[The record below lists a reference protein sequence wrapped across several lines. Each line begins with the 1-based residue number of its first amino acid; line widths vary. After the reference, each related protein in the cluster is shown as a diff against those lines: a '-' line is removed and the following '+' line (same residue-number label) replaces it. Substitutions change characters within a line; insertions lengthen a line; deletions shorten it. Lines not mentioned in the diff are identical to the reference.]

1 MSKASDTIN
10 AWADEVDNISTS
22 QMLAEFEAK
31 VMTYVNSMK
40 QSAMEKLAEYEALN
54 AVKPV
59 DPSTTMAW
67 ALLQYAQ
74 ALKVIAQTTAE
85 ITAMTAAIT
94 NLSTAIANK
103 ASEL

>member
-1 MSKASDTIN
+1 MSKTSDTIN
-10 AWADEVDNISTS
+10 GWATEVNNISTS
-22 QMLAEFEAK
+22 QMLSEFESK
-31 VMTYVNSMK
+31 VMTYVNGMK
-40 QSAMEKLAEYEALN
+40 QAAMEKLAAYEALN

-74 ALKVIAQTTAE
+74 AVKVIAQTTADIAE
-85 ITAMTAAIT
+85 LTTAIT